1 MEYATGTATLVIG
14 GRVVGVASE
23 EASAWLLEELRARLA
38 LERDELAR
46 LCAAANGFG
55 APPEL
60 PEPEWWASP
69 QPTRPPLHRAQ
80 RVARP
85 RRPQAPRR
93 LSWLVEGRGR

>member
-1 MEYATGTATLVIG
+1 MREYPVGTVTLVIG

-23 EASAWLLEELRARLA
+23 EASAWLLEETRARLA

-46 LCAAANGFG
+46 LFAAVNGFD
-55 APPEL
+55 AL
-60 PEPEWWASP
+60 PEPEHWPSP

-85 RRPQAPRR
+85 RRPQAPR
-93 LSWLVEGRGR
+93 LVSWLVEGRGR